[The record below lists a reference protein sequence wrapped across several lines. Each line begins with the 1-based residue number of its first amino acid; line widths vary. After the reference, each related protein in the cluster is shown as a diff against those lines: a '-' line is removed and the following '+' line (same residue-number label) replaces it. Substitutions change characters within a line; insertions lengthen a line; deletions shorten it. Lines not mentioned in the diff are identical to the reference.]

1 MKLPYFSLACKNY
14 RFLLC
19 AIFLLFLLISF
30 SVYAAP
36 NIPLNFDGW
45 IIETLGKLEVAGI
58 TGGFHRHSLPL
69 SRDDVAKII
78 QRAEARIRAGVV
90 TVSPMDRKLLEKLKR
105 EFRFELAQIHPQA
118 SKQKTDLRIQP
129 ELRIANKE
137 IAPALQSGFHYTV
150 GDDKNQLTIYA
161 ELEVSNFEQGP
172 DFIESFFLPDPP
184 PLLKTAD
191 QRFERWHA
199 DYVVDFKRSYLQYYL
214 KPFGD
219 AEVDLLVGRDFVFWG
234 ASTDKSVGISDNSP
248 PFELVRLTGTFPCKI
263 GTLKATAFSAQLN
276 ATWFDDGTTRYL
288 AKRYISAHRLDYQFS
303 DWLEIGASEIVL
315 YGGDAQTVQW
325 NYLNPVIPYYAVQY
339 NAKKDDNI
347 MFSFDGAVRPID
359 GVRLY
364 AEWVADD
371 FQYQSDSNDPHAV
384 TWLTGLEWYPQRTAR
399 QLGIHTEYV
408 RVNRWAYTHLEPD
421 NQFTHFGTM
430 IGHPIGTDADIF
442 TFRLSYQATPSAVL
456 ESRFSHQRN
465 GEADITDRFYGE
477 DFQNIP
483 FPSGVV
489 ERLSEI
495 RIGWKY
501 RPTTALRGSINYA
514 WRYIQN
520 IEHATDETDQQ
531 HRFVF
536 LFAYVWGNYS
546 KTYN

>member
-1 MKLPYFSLACKNY
+1 MKLQFLSIAYKKFASFLCSICLLLLLNSSL
-14 RFLLC
+14 
-19 AIFLLFLLISF
+19 
-30 SVYAAP
+30 VYATP
-36 NIPLNFDGW
+36 NVPLNFDGW
-45 IIETLGKLEVAGI
+45 VIETLGKLEVAGI

-78 QRAEARIRAGVV
+78 QHAEARIRSGAVII
-90 TVSPMDRKLLEKLKR
+90 SPIDRKLLEKLKR
-105 EFRFELAQIHPQA
+105 EFRLELAQT
-118 SKQKTDLRIQP
+118 KQKTDVRIQP
-129 ELRIANKE
+129 EIRFADKK
-137 IAPALQSGFHYTV
+137 IAPALQSGLHYAVGNSKHRLTV
-150 GDDKNQLTIYA
+150 HS
-161 ELEVSNFEQGP
+161 ELEFSNFEQGP

-184 PLLKTAD
+184 PLLKSAD
-191 QRFERWHA
+191 QRYEKWRG
-199 DYVVDFKRSYLQYYL
+199 DYVVDFKRSYLQYRMM
-214 KPFGD
+214 PFGD
-219 AEVDLLVGRDFVFWG
+219 AEIDLLIGRDFVFWG
-234 ASTDKSVGISDNSP
+234 ASSDKSVGISDNSP
-248 PFELVRLTGTFPCKI
+248 PFELIRLTGTFPCKF
-263 GTLKATAFSAQLN
+263 GTLKASAFSAQLDS
-276 ATWFDDGTTRYL
+276 TWFDDGTTRYL
-288 AKRYISAHRLDYQFS
+288 AKRYLSAHRIDYQFS
-303 DWLEIGASEIVL
+303 DWLEIGAAEWVL
-315 YGGDAQTVQW
+315 YGGDVQTVEW

-371 FQYQSDSNDPHAV
+371 FQYNPNTDDPHAV
-384 TWLTGLEWYPQRTAR
+384 TWLTGIEWYPQLMER

-408 RVNRWAYTHLEPD
+408 RVNRWAYTHLVPD
-421 NQFTHFGTM
+421 NQFTHFGAM

-442 TFRLSYQATPSAVL
+442 SFGMSYQATPSAVL

-477 DFQNIP
+477 DFQEIP

-501 RPTTALRGSINYA
+501 RPNSGLKGSVNYA
-514 WRYIQN
+514 WRHIQN
-520 IEHATDETDQQ
+520 TEHAEGETEQQ

-536 LFAYVWGNYS
+536 LFAYAWEN
-546 KTYN
+546 

>member
-1 MKLPYFSLACKNY
+1 MKSQ
-14 RFLLC
+14 FLSIVYKKFASFLC
-19 AIFLLFLLISF
+19 SIFLLFLLNSF
-30 SVYAAP
+30 SVHAAP

-45 IIETLGKLEVAGI
+45 IIETLAKLEVSGV

-69 SRDDVAKII
+69 SRADVANII
-78 QRAEARIRAGVV
+78 QRAEARIRSGTV
-90 TVSPMDRKLLEKLKR
+90 TVSPIDRKLLEKLKR
-105 EFRFELAQIHPQA
+105 EFHFELARTTQR
-118 SKQKTDLRIQP
+118 TDIRIQP
-129 ELRIANKE
+129 ELRVADNK
-137 IAPALQSGFHYTV
+137 IAPALQSGLHYAV
-150 GDDKNQLTIYA
+150 GNNKHRLSVYS
-161 ELEVSNFEQGP
+161 ELELSNFEQGS

-184 PLLKTAD
+184 PLLKSAD
-191 QRFERWHA
+191 QRYERWRG
-199 DYVVDFKRSYLQYYL
+199 DYVVDFKRSYLQYHL
-214 KPFGD
+214 MPFGD
-219 AEVDLLVGRDFVFWG
+219 AELDLLVGRDFVFWG
-234 ASTDKSVGISDNSP
+234 ASAEKSVGISDNSP
-248 PFELVRLTGTFPCKI
+248 PFELIRLTGTFPCKI

-276 ATWFDDGTTRYL
+276 STWFDDGTMRYL
-288 AKRYISAHRLDYQFS
+288 AKRYLSAHRLDYQFS
-303 DWLEIGASEIVL
+303 DWLEIGAAEWVL
-315 YGGDAQTVQW
+315 YGGDVQTAEW

-347 MFSFDGAVRPID
+347 MFSLDGAVRPMD

-371 FQYQSDSNDPHAV
+371 FQYNPDTFDPHAV
-384 TWLTGLEWYPQRTAR
+384 TWLIGVEWYPIQTAR

-408 RVNRWAYTHLEPD
+408 RVNRWAYTHLVPD
-421 NQFTHFGTM
+421 NQFTHFGAV

-442 TFRLSYQATPSAVL
+442 TLHVTYQATPSAVI

-477 DFQNIP
+477 EYQDIP

-501 RPTTALRGSINYA
+501 RPITGLKGSVNYA
-514 WRYIQN
+514 WRHIQN
-520 IEHATDETDQQ
+520 SAHAEGETEQQ

-536 LFAYVWGNYS
+536 LFAYAWGN
-546 KTYN
+546 